1 MNFQAHF
8 FFENEPLNEKDSFF
22 RLIFTIIFLPVVS
35 QISRHPVYRRLL
47 YKVKD
52 IQKRRMLYSRK
63 LFEDSVQFLRVE
75 LFAKPVMAKLG

>member
-8 FFENEPLNEKDSFF
+8 FFENEPLNEKRFF
-22 RLIFTIIFLPVVS
+22 FSTYFYNHLPAGC
-35 QISRHPVYRRLL
+35 ITNFGHPVYRRLL

>member
-1 MNFQAHF
+1 MK
-8 FFENEPLNEKDSFF
+8 KDSFF

-35 QISRHPVYRRLL
+35 QISGYPVYRRLL